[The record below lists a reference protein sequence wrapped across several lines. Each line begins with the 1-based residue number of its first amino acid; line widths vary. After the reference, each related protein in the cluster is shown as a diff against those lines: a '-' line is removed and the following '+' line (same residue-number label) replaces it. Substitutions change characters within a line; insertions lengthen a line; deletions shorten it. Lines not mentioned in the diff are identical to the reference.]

1 MRVAVCDDQGDFL
14 LIAERQILSI
24 CKRNRIPVSVKCF
37 VNPYDLIDAFSKNEF
52 DLVLLDIDMPQ
63 MSGKECARKLR
74 TYNKYF
80 KLIFVTSYKDEVYTS
95 FEYDISSFIPKTMMN
110 ERMESEF
117 LRIYE
122 QLQIERE
129 KWLPFEIKTDNDENS
144 EVKLPVSDIMYFE
157 CVNRKIYLH
166 TLKRVYS
173 LRGIGFEKLKENM
186 SLFNFVEIHRLC
198 IVNLSCIFS
207 VKDNELEM
215 DNNEKLPISRRNS
228 KQVMGAFTEYLKKEL
243 M

>member
-1 MRVAVCDDQGDFL
+1 MRVAVCDDQVDFL
-14 LIAERQILSI
+14 QVAEKQILSI
-24 CKRNRIPVSVKCF
+24 CNKNRIPVSINCF
-37 VNPYDLIDAFSKNEF
+37 LNPHDLISSFSKNEF

-110 ERMESEF
+110 RRMESEL

-122 QLQIERE
+122 QLQIERK
-129 KWLPFEIKTDNDENS
+129 KWLPFEIKNENDENS
-144 EVKLPVSDIMYFE
+144 EVKLPISDIMYFE
-157 CVNRKIYLH
+157 CVNRRIYLH
-166 TLKRVYS
+166 ALRKVYL

-186 SLFNFVEIHRLC
+186 SSLNFVEIHRLC
-198 IVNLSCIFS
+198 IVNLGCVYS

-215 DNNEKLPISRRNS
+215 DNNEKLPISRRNN
-228 KQVMGAFTEYLKKEL
+228 KHVMSVFTEYLKKEL